1 MEIYNIMNSNQQ
13 HLLDSLP
20 DYVDGKADQYLKDA
34 IDNAKQVDT
43 ELQSEIITIQS
54 VFNALDK
61 DQIRTHQEYISRN
74 ISVHVVQA
82 LETKKTRLFTSNYI
96 IAFCSLSVIIC
107 ISILYSIYLPDKHH
121 PTIVSSYSLNDSNNI
136 SKNDV
141 NEVQDVI
148 YGTHDIFQLSLLEE
162 SNAYQQ
168 ELLDDIIVD
177 EVFAIYEREL
187 TLENQSETTTALENE
202 IQNILLLE
210 GKDDETL

>member
-1 MEIYNIMNSNQQ
+1 MNSNQQ

-20 DYVDGKADQYLKDA
+20 DYVDGKVDQHLKDA

-82 LETKKTRLFTSNYI
+82 LETKKTRLFNSNYI
-96 IAFCSLSVIIC
+96 IGFCSLSVIIC

-121 PTIVSSYSLNDSNNI
+121 PTIVSSYALNDSNNI
-136 SKNDV
+136 SKNDA
-141 NEVQDVI
+141 NEVQDFI

-187 TLENQSETTTALENE
+187 TL
-202 IQNILLLE
+202 
-210 GKDDETL
+210 

>member
-20 DYVDGKADQYLKDA
+20 DYVDGKADLHLKVA
-34 IDNAKQVDT
+34 IDNAKQIDT

-74 ISVHVVQA
+74 ISVQVVQA
-82 LETKKTRLFTSNYI
+82 LETKKTRLFNSNYI

-136 SKNDV
+136 SKNDA
-141 NEVQDVI
+141 NEVQDFI

-202 IQNILLLE
+202 IQNVLLLE
-210 GKDDETL
+210 GKDDESL

>member
-1 MEIYNIMNSNQQ
+1 MNSNQQ

-20 DYVDGKADQYLKDA
+20 DYVDGKADQHLKDA

-74 ISVHVVQA
+74 ISVQVVQA
-82 LETKKTRLFTSNYI
+82 LETKKTRLFNSNYL

-107 ISILYSIYLPDKHH
+107 ISILYSIYLPDMHH

-136 SKNDV
+136 YKNDA
-141 NEVQDVI
+141 NEVQDFI

-187 TLENQSETTTALENE
+187 TLENQTETTTALENE
-202 IQNILLLE
+202 IQNVLLLE